1 MKSKKLGIL
10 LASSFMALG
19 LAACG
24 PEESDTSSVAPST
37 NPDSSK
43 TNDDSSN
50 SGSGSSSSVADSK
63 ENLVDGYRL
72 VTSMEEFQSA
82 SKVLIGAYSG
92 SNLFGL
98 TANAKSSS
106 LPWYLV
112 GEALQE
118 VNSHKDVKDIGQAAI
133 WDLSKVGESYKFSLN
148 GKDLYSYVDGT
159 HYSIGYEANKDGND
173 WTITMDSTGKSQAVS
188 SKGVYLQY
196 YKGSFCG
203 ASSKYKD
210 NCQVYFYVPSQIAIS
225 KTEKPDDSTGG
236 DIGGGTTDD
245 TYWKGLDFKTYGNT
259 FRGTLKGLIAK
270 YHTKST
276 SYSACLEIGKKA
288 AAYPENSS
296 NFIPFYHASPDVK
309 EGVSGN
315 GVYVAT
321 SKDSINREHTWP
333 NSRGCGKKGGPAV
346 DPFIIRPTLSS
357 ENSDRGRDF
366 YGVAGSNEWDPAS
379 CGYEAARGESA
390 RIIFYAATAYYG
402 TCGSGGT
409 SHGNKPLE
417 LSNNPRD
424 NADEHTMGTLKS
436 LLEWNAKYPVTKME
450 KQINNY
456 LASQGYGRNPFVD
469 HPEYANQ
476 IWDVNGIRTK
486 GFDNKDVTFTNSN
499 FITSKLA

>member
-10 LASSFMALG
+10 LVSSFIALG

-24 PEESDTSSVAPST
+24 SEGDATSSVTPST

-43 TNDDSSN
+43 SNDDSSN
-50 SGSGSSSSVADSK
+50 SGSESSSSATDSK
-63 ENLVDGYRL
+63 ETLVDGYRL

-92 SNLFGL
+92 SSLFGL
-98 TANAKSSS
+98 TPNAKSSS
-106 LPWYLV
+106 LPWYLL

-118 VNSHKDVKDIGQAAI
+118 VNSHKDVKDIGQAAV

-148 GKDLYSYVDGT
+148 GKELYSYVDGT

-188 SKGVYLQY
+188 SKGVYLEY
-196 YKGSFCG
+196 YKESFCG
-203 ASSKYKD
+203 SSSQYKD
-210 NCQVYFYVPSQIAIS
+210 KCYVYFYVPSKIAIS

-245 TYWKGLDFKTYGNT
+245 TYWEGLDFKTYGNT

-270 YHTKST
+270 YHKKST
-276 SYSACLEIGKKA
+276 SYSACKEIGMKA
-288 AAYPENSS
+288 AAYPQGSS
-296 NFIPFYHASPDVK
+296 SFIPFYHASPDVK

-333 NSRGCGKKGGPAV
+333 NSRGCGKKGGPAA
-346 DPFIIRPTLSS
+346 DPFIIRPTLST
-357 ENSDRGRDF
+357 ENSSRSNKF
-366 YGVAGSNEWDPAS
+366 YGTSGSNVWDPAS
-379 CGYEAARGESA
+379 CGYEAARGEAA
-390 RIIFYAATAYYG
+390 RVMFYAATAYYG
-402 TCGSGGT
+402 TCGSGGSSNGT
-409 SHGNKPLE
+409 QPLE
-417 LSNNPRD
+417 LSNNPSD
-424 NADEHTMGTLKS
+424 NKDSHTMGTLKS

-450 KQINNY
+450 KQINSY
-456 LASQGYGRNPFVD
+456 LASEGYGRNPFVD

-476 IWDVNGIRTK
+476 IWDTNGIRTK
-486 GFDNKDVTFTNSN
+486 GFDNQDVTFVNSN
-499 FITSKLA
+499 FIASKLA